1 MQTKPV
7 QSIFSKTLLTAAMLL
22 LTQVGITQVSI
33 SGVVSDL
40 KGETLIGAN
49 VFIVGS
55 YDGASTD
62 ADGRFTFITN
72 EVGSQQLKVAFIG
85 YEVQI
90 ISLELNGDIKDIQI
104 VLQEKFS
111 QLKAVRIT
119 AGSFEASDSKKAVA
133 LKPLDIVT
141 TAGAAGD
148 VTGALQTLPGTTAVG
163 ESGRLFVRGGSAEET
178 QTYVDGM
185 LVHEPYSRTG
195 ANVAA
200 RGRFNPF
207 IFSGTVFT
215 TGGYSA
221 EYGQALS
228 SVLVMETKGIELED
242 EWNLGIMSVGADA
255 AGTKV
260 WEKGS
265 ITGSIGYI
273 DLTPYNKLVPQNLE
287 FERMPSVINAS
298 LSIRQRTS
306 KTGLLKLYGMQSNT
320 KYGVFQEVPGE
331 EEKELISGG
340 DDNSYLNVTW
350 RDIIAEKWTL
360 RTGAAYSLNN
370 EGRTIDG
377 YRIDER
383 SEGEHFK
390 AVAVH
395 APSEKLSVKI
405 GADLL
410 IRDIEQ
416 TFGEETSSTVR
427 IENQKAGLFL
437 EGDVFLSSDLA
448 IRGGLRLENTS
459 SKGGLKE
466 ETSLA
471 PRLMAAYRLGD
482 DAQVSLAYGL
492 FYQDTDDQILFYS
505 EGLDQERASHYI
517 LNYQYTVAK
526 RTFRIE
532 AYQKDYH
539 SLVKYTVDSDGEYT
553 YKNNGD
559 GYARGIDLWFRD
571 RKTIKNL
578 DYWLSYSY
586 LDTERDYRDYPNTA
600 VPTFAAAHSFSVVA
614 KRWVQD
620 WRSQIG
626 ATFSYTSPR
635 NYDDPNKEGFL
646 TAQMDA
652 IKQLNMNW
660 AYLYRE
666 NVIFYTSVS
675 NVLGQDINYGY
686 RYASTPDSDGVY
698 ASAPIVPGAKRMFFL
713 GCFITLSK
721 KDVNQLDK
729 LN

>member
-1 MQTKPV
+1 MQTKTYI
-7 QSIFSKTLLTAAMLL
+7 SILFKTLFTALL
-22 LTQVGITQVSI
+22 LTMAQAGVAQVSI
-33 SGVVSDL
+33 SGTVTDV

-49 VFIVGS
+49 VFIVGA
-55 YDGASTD
+55 YDGASTNL
-62 ADGRFTFITN
+62 DGQFSFNTVETGAQI
-72 EVGSQQLKVAFIG
+72 LKVAFIG
-85 YEVQI
+85 YEEQLIPIDLSV
-90 ISLELNGDIKDIQI
+90 DIVDMKI
-104 VLQEKFS
+104 VLKEKFN

-141 TAGAAGD
+141 TAGAVGD
-148 VTGALQTLPGTTAVG
+148 VAGALRTLPGTTTVG

-178 QTYVDGM
+178 KTYVDGM

-228 SVLVMETKGIELED
+228 SVLVMDTKGIELED
-242 EWNLGIMSVGADA
+242 EWNFGIMSVGADV

-265 ITGSIGYI
+265 VTGSIQYI
-273 DLTPYNKLVPQNLE
+273 DLTPYNNLVPQNLE
-287 FERMPSVINAS
+287 FDRMPSVLNAS
-298 LSIRQRTS
+298 LSLRQRTS
-306 KTGLLKLYGMQSNT
+306 KTGMLKLYGMQSNT
-320 KYGVFQEVPGE
+320 KYGVFQVVPGE
-331 EEKELISGG
+331 EQKELIVGG
-340 DDNSYLNVTW
+340 DDNSYINATW

-360 RTGAAYSLNN
+360 RTGAAYSLNT
-370 EGRTIDG
+370 ESKSIDG
-377 YRIDER
+377 FTIDER
-383 SEGEHFK
+383 SEGQHFK

-395 APSEKLSVKI
+395 APSEKVSVKL
-405 GADLL
+405 GADLFL
-410 IRDIEQ
+410 RNREQ
-416 TFGEETSSTVR
+416 TFGESILTTVR
-427 IENQKAGLFL
+427 IEDQKTGLFV

-448 IRGGLRLENTS
+448 IRAGMRLEHTAGNGS
-459 SKGGLKE
+459 LQE
-466 ETSLA
+466 ETTLA
-471 PRLMAAYRLGD
+471 PRLMAAYRIGD
-482 DAQVSLAYGL
+482 DSQVSLAFGH
-492 FYQDTDDQILFYS
+492 FYQDTDDQTLFYS
-505 EGLDQERASHYI
+505 DGVGQEQASHYI

-532 AYQKDYH
+532 AYQKNYND
-539 SLVKYTVDSDGEYT
+539 LVKYTVDSEGENSYT
-553 YKNNGD
+553 NNGD
-559 GYARGIDLWFRD
+559 GYARGIDVWFRD
-571 RKTIKNL
+571 KKTIKNL
-578 DYWLSYSY
+578 DYWVSYSY
-586 LDTERDYRDYPNTA
+586 LDTERDYRDYPSRA
-600 VPTFAAAHSFSVVA
+600 VPTFAATHSFSLVA
-614 KRWVQD
+614 KRWIQD

-626 ATFSYTSPR
+626 ATISYTAPR
-635 NYDDPNKEGFL
+635 NYDDPNREGFL
-646 TAQMDA
+646 TAKMDA

-675 NVLGQDINYGY
+675 NVLGQDVNYGY
-686 RYASTPDSDGVY
+686 RYTSTPDSEGVY
-698 ASAPIVPGAKRMFFL
+698 AKSPIVPGAKRMYFF

-721 KDVNQLDK
+721 KDINQLDK